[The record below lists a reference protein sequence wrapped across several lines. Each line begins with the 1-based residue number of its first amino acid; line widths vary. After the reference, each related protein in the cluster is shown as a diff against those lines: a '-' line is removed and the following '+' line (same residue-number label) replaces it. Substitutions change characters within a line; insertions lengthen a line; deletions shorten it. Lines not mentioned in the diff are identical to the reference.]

1 MSLTHFDPLANIRVF
16 EDAFTRLFNEPQTN
30 RPWTPAV
37 DIYETENDLVVKADL
52 PEVELKDI
60 DVRVE
65 NQTLTIAGERKF
77 EKRDNV
83 AGYHRIERSYGNFTR
98 SFAVPNSFDTEK
110 IAAVFPERRAERV
123 AAQEGSRQAA
133 PDQNRSQA
141 VSVATHVRAENRDNR
156 RASCAPAD
164 PPGFI

>member
-1 MSLTHFDPLANIRVF
+1 MSLTHFDPLANIRLF

-52 PEVELKDI
+52 PDVDLKDI

-77 EKRDNV
+77 EKQDNV

-98 SFAVPNSFDTEK
+98 SFAVPNSFDTDK
-110 IAAVFPERRAERV
+110 IAASFKNGVLSVSLPKKE
-123 AAQEGSRQAA
+123 AAKPRQIKIEANA
-133 PDQNRSQA
+133 
-141 VSVATHVRAENRDNR
+141 
-156 RASCAPAD
+156 
-164 PPGFI
+164 

>member
-1 MSLTHFDPLANIRVF
+1 MSLTHFDPLANIRLF

-52 PEVELKDI
+52 PDVDLKDI

-77 EKRDNV
+77 EKEDS
-83 AGYHRIERSYGNFTR
+83 AKGYHRIERSYGSFTR
-98 SFAVPNSFDTEK
+98 SFAVPNSFDTDK
-110 IAAVFPERRAERV
+110 ISASFKNGVLSVSLPKKEAAKP
-123 AAQEGSRQAA
+123 RQIKVEANA
-133 PDQNRSQA
+133 
-141 VSVATHVRAENRDNR
+141 
-156 RASCAPAD
+156 
-164 PPGFI
+164 

>member
-1 MSLTHFDPLANIRVF
+1 MYKRQLTHFDPLANIRLF
-16 EDAFTRLFNEPQTN
+16 EDAFTRMFNEPQTN

-52 PEVELKDI
+52 PDVDLKDI

-77 EKRDNV
+77 EKQDNV

-110 IAAVFPERRAERV
+110 IAASFKNGVLSVSLPKKE
-123 AAQEGSRQAA
+123 AAKPRQIKIE
-133 PDQNRSQA
+133 
-141 VSVATHVRAENRDNR
+141 ATA
-156 RASCAPAD
+156 
-164 PPGFI
+164 